1 MHTVY
6 PGNYGRRL
14 IGFRSEIKEGKISV
28 ALLKKVEDRILLF
41 QKCKPWD
48 FDRKLRPLSTS
59 VNKYKHHELRNVL
72 MYYQFPVFQGILDK
86 TDLVNIMRLQKGMM
100 TSPKE
105 NITEASAEFKIY
117 SRELEAKKLPIRYMT
132 HATIQK
138 PEDMDY
144 FQVGVERN
152 AAWVF
157 ETFQMFVRKE
167 VRHGNKISEQVRNRL
182 MEQFFYFLPY
192 KADGTIITNEEMFK
206 IEVAKHSA

>member
-1 MHTVY
+1 V
-6 PGNYGRRL
+6 L
-14 IGFRSEIKEGKISV
+14 LACV
-28 ALLKKVEDRILLF
+28 ALLKKVDDRILLF
-41 QKCKPWD
+41 QKCKPRD

-86 TDLVNIMRLQKGMM
+86 TDLVNIMRLQKGMILLGGSQ
-100 TSPKE
+100 TTPSPKE
-105 NITEASAEFKIY
+105 NITEANAEFKIY
-117 SRELEAKKLPIRYMT
+117 SRELELKKLPIRYMT

-138 PEDMDY
+138 PEDVDY

-182 MEQFFYFLPY
+182 MEQFF
-192 KADGTIITNEEMFK
+192 
-206 IEVAKHSA
+206 